1 MDSLT
6 IASTLICFS
15 FVLFFTFLLVPI
27 AARLYQDR
35 SWQSMT
41 IHYTKP
47 KPKSSYLWMLMG
59 HTYISWRL
67 FFFFVMLHDCA
78 VFAPSLTSRKR
89 APWVCL
95 ALTLLV
101 PGFITPVVLVLG
113 VEDADQGT
121 KSLPPLSPP
130 NHWLSHPVFL
140 AHGNRFLPILIDY
153 PHKQMTPTLVHVHL
167 KTLLRS
173 ARTPNQQINVK
184 MPFLPL
190 FT

>member
-1 MDSLT
+1 M
-6 IASTLICFS
+6 
-15 FVLFFTFLLVPI
+15 
-27 AARLYQDR
+27 
-35 SWQSMT
+35 
-41 IHYTKP
+41 
-47 KPKSSYLWMLMG
+47 
-59 HTYISWRL
+59 
-67 FFFFVMLHDCA
+67 
-78 VFAPSLTSRKR
+78 
-89 APWVCL
+89 CL

-140 AHGNRFLPILIDY
+140 AHGNRFLPILIYY

-173 ARTPNQQINVK
+173 ARTPNQQIDVK

-190 FT
+190 FAISKNVCHFHNLKKNNLNGTVKNDSFLSFIFWGGHSVHWVHTVKMITLETRLHFSVLNCNSIAIQRLLAMGYSFCTVF